1 MKVGI
6 LGGGQLGLMLAQAAN
21 RLGVGTVV
29 VDPARDAVAG
39 QATQHLALDW
49 LDPTGLDALAACDVV
64 TYEFENVP
72 SEAVGKL
79 AGRVPVHPA
88 PEALVVSGDR
98 LLEKRFFR
106 ELGLEP
112 APFAPI
118 ASRVEL
124 GCAVAD
130 VGLPVVLKTRR
141 FGYDGKGQAVVRA
154 NDGLD
159 RAWSQ
164 LGGEE
169 LILEGFVP
177 FERELSIAAVRGRD
191 GEIRF
196 WPPSENHHVDG
207 ILHVS
212 RAPAANV
219 PEALLREAQRGL
231 RAILERLDYVGVLV
245 VELFALPDRWLANEM
260 ACRVHNSY
268 HWTIEGSITSQFEN
282 HVRAVAGLPLGDTG
296 MRRAETGRTDGAGGA
311 DGAETRGH
319 AAMVNLVGTMPDL
332 SPLANEPGITVHDY
346 GKPPRSG
353 RKLGHVTAV
362 AESRILLETRIRRI
376 LAVAGDRAT
385 GTPPRSNPGRSA

>member
-6 LGGGQLGLMLAQAAN
+6 LGGGQLGLMLSQAAT
-21 RLGVGTVV
+21 RLGVETLVL
-29 VDPARDAVAG
+29 DPARDAVAG
-39 QATQHLALDW
+39 QVTRHLAADW
-49 LDPTGLDALAACDVV
+49 LDPAALDALAACDVV

-72 SEAVGKL
+72 SEAVEKL
-79 AGRVPVHPA
+79 AGRVSVHPA

-106 ELGLEP
+106 ELGIEP

-130 VGLPVVLKTRR
+130 LGLPIVLKTRR
-141 FGYDGKGQAVVRA
+141 FGYDGKGQIVVRA
-154 NDGLD
+154 NDVLD
-159 RAWSQ
+159 AAWSK

-177 FERELSIAAVRGRD
+177 FERELSLAGVRGRD

-196 WPPSENHHVDG
+196 WPLSENHHVDG

-219 PEALLREAQRGL
+219 ADALVREAQRGL

-245 VELFALPDRWLANEM
+245 VELFAVGDRLLANEM

-268 HWTIEGSITSQFEN
+268 HWTIEGAVTSQFEN
-282 HVRAVAGLPLGDTG
+282 HVRAVAGLPLGETA
-296 MRRAETGRTDGAGGA
+296 MRGEAGGF
-311 DGAETRGH
+311 
-319 AAMVNLVGTMPDL
+319 AAMVNLVGSLPDL
-332 SPLANEPGITVHDY
+332 AALSNEPGIAIHDY
-346 GKPPRSG
+346 GKPPRPG
-353 RKLGHVTAV
+353 RKLGHVSAV
-362 AESRILLETRIRRI
+362 ADSRGLLESRIRRI

-385 GTPPRSNPGRSA
+385 GAPPRPIEGTHPGGIA